1 MDSLGN
7 RFRTA
12 RESQGLTLEQ
22 MTSRTRIQKA
32 HLKALEEDSFERLPE
47 RVFTKGFVR
56 AYARSLELD
65 EEECLRLFAE
75 CSASFYQDEKES
87 EGLRKMFLL
96 KEGEHKEKTSRVM
109 VVLLVGGL
117 FLLGGM
123 VLLQQQSPSTSL
135 ISRFSQQAVEPHD
148 EVVSEPEQPGSGN
161 EIEAYPPPAGNEG
174 QIDAS
179 GVTETEP
186 APTTDVAGIPVE
198 SPVDEEG
205 ATPSLSPPDPAPIS
219 SPTTRSEDDPLV
231 LEIRT
236 LEMTWIVIR
245 SDEND
250 PEEAL
255 LRVGE
260 VVRRQANE
268 RFLLTLGNAGGVE
281 VRLNG
286 QLRGPFGESG
296 VVVRGLELR
305 P

>member
-22 MTSRTRIQKA
+22 MTARTRIQKT

-65 EEECLRLFAE
+65 EEDCLRLFAE

-87 EGLRKMFLL
+87 EGLRKMVLL
-96 KEGEHKEKTSRVM
+96 KEDEHKEKTSRVM

-117 FLLGGM
+117 ILLGGI
-123 VLLQQQSPSTSL
+123 VLLKQQSPSTSV
-135 ISRFSQQAVEPHD
+135 ISRFSQKAVDPRD
-148 EVVSEPEQPGSGN
+148 EVAPTPGQPGQVNDSSV
-161 EIEAYPPPAGNEG
+161 
-174 QIDAS
+174 AS
-179 GVTETEP
+179 TEP
-186 APTTDVAGIPVE
+186 APEMDVVVIPAE
-198 SPVDEEG
+198 SRVDDG
-205 ATPSLSPPDPAPIS
+205 ASTSPSSLPAPAPIS
-219 SPTTRSEDDPLV
+219 APTTRSADGSLV

-236 LEMTWIVIR
+236 LEMTWIVVR
-245 SDEND
+245 SDENE

-255 LRVGE
+255 LQTGE
-260 VVRRQANE
+260 VVQWRAHE

-286 QLRGPFGESG
+286 QLRGPFGETG
-296 VVVRGLELR
+296 VVVREVEIK